1 MSLFGFVKDIGRR
14 VFSKDEE
21 AAEKIKEHIE
31 ANNPGVGGLEVYYE
45 MNGVVTLEGRCVSQE
60 AREKVIL
67 MAGNIEGV
75 TQIGAK
81 NLTAPPPAPKA
92 ETAAADLTESDA
104 GASAAQGD
112 GAADD
117 GPDAEQ
123 AAEIEGTQFYTIKSG
138 DTLGKIAKEF
148 YGNAM
153 EYPRIF
159 EANREIIEDADKIY
173 PGQKIRIPAK

>member
-14 VFSKDEE
+14 VFNKDEE

-81 NLTAPPPAPKA
+81 NLTAPPPAPKPEA
-92 ETAAADLTESDA
+92 AAADLAESDA
-104 GASAAQGD
+104 GASAAQ
-112 GAADD
+112 AEEE
-117 GPDAEQ
+117 DAEK

-138 DTLGKIAKEF
+138 DTLGAIAKEF

-159 EANREIIEDADKIY
+159 EANREIIEDPNKIY